1 MADIQKQ
8 NEKLLREV
16 ARLKEQAALKEQNEA
31 LQKEVLR
38 LRKAAAV
45 QCKPLPE
52 APAVSCWTVT
62 EQATR

>member
-16 ARLKEQAALKEQNEA
+16 ARLKEQAALKEQNAA
-31 LQKEVLR
+31 LQKEILR

-45 QCKPLPE
+45 QCKSFLE
-52 APAVSCWTVT
+52 ALAVSC
-62 EQATR
+62 